1 MRRPF
6 DIVFVRGLVKAHTI
20 SASEVA
26 TAYNDLG
33 PPGFATARDVLGV
46 LDLGAVTGSIV
57 FAGVDGSDDGIA
69 NTLNISAPA
78 FAAGAANTAQYFN
91 LPKFRRY
98 RFAATTIVTGPIIYG
113 FYLIGLAATTPVT
126 QAL

>member
-6 DIVFVRGLVKAHTI
+6 DIVFVRGLVKAHSV
-20 SASEVA
+20 SASEAA

-33 PPGFATARDVLGV
+33 PVGFVTARDVLGV
-46 LDLGAVTGSIV
+46 LDVGAVTGSIT
-57 FAGVDGSDDGIA
+57 FAGVDGSDDGVA
-69 NTLNISAPA
+69 NNLNISSPA
-78 FAAGAANTAQYFN
+78 FAAGAANTAQFFN

-98 RFAATTIVTGPIIYG
+98 RFAATTIVTGPIIYA
-113 FYLIGLAATTPVT
+113 FYLVGMAATTPVT